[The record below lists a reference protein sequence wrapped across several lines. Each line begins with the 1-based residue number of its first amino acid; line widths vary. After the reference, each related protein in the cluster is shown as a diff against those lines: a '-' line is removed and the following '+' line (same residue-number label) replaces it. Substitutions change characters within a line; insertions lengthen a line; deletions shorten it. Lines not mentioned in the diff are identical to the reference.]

1 VTEARAAL
9 ILGLF
14 LGGIVAGDV
23 VQRATDPGVRANP
36 YASLERIDE
45 PGQSAEVAAALLK
58 NEPKTLARLMDNAT
72 LTALREALMSPMG
85 APMAD
90 IRQVRFVGATSSNAG
105 KVLAGYIVTGKD
117 MSGSDAIIGFVIGL
131 QNGKIVGVN

>member
-1 VTEARAAL
+1 MNEGRAAMIL
-9 ILGLF
+9 ALFVGGILG
-14 LGGIVAGDV
+14 GVV
-23 VQRATDPGVRANP
+23 VQRVTDPGVRANP

-45 PGQSAEVAAALLK
+45 PGQSAEVAAALLN
-58 NEPKTLARLMDNAT
+58 NEPKTLARVMDNTT

-90 IRQVRFVGATSSNAG
+90 IRQVKFVGATSKGG

-117 MSGSDAIIGFVIGL
+117 MSGSDAIVGFVL
-131 QNGKIVGVN
+131 DLENGQIVGVN